1 MCAVGRS
8 HNDTYSLWRM
18 GRRASREMRQFLLA
32 GDVTGLVQADT
43 QRSGGVLDMFNTRP
57 LRAGVAMATASLFVD
72 GRHTKVFLG

>member
-1 MCAVGRS
+1 
-8 HNDTYSLWRM
+8 
-18 GRRASREMRQFLLA
+18 MRQFLLA